1 MKRVKMILDKVMD
14 PAPRLNR
21 TTLGKLNL
29 ILQIFEVCAQYLT
42 YPGQTADY
50 ENLIFFKSSVGPI
63 TLQQSPRQSAA
74 SSASGGGDRV
84 KLASA
89 GVLRSA
95 DAFPSSNQGLL
106 VHTIHHPNACL

>member
-1 MKRVKMILDKVMD
+1 MKRVKMILGKVMD

-50 ENLIFFKSSVGPI
+50 ENLIFLNPQWSRSRCSKVQDNL
-63 TLQQSPRQSAA
+63 LQA
-74 SSASGGGDRV
+74 
-84 KLASA
+84 
-89 GVLRSA
+89 
-95 DAFPSSNQGLL
+95 LL
-106 VHTIHHPNACL
+106 QEGETG